1 MPLWDVITEKNN
13 LINRALTL
21 QYKEDATI
29 LAPLEIKNIS
39 IYNHNFDLN

>member
-21 QYKEDATI
+21 QYKEDTTI
-29 LAPLEIKNIS
+29 LAPLE
-39 IYNHNFDLN
+39 